1 MTSHA
6 HSGPLTAAEPRVEP
20 KARSFVRLGK
30 LDVYDYYPSILVA
43 LAAVLLPLARVEA
56 AAGWTLAL
64 FLLGEVFVVMSMVAL
79 DDVTG
84 YRDGSDAANYG
95 PNDPLRRKLR
105 KPLIAGTLTQ
115 REALGFAWCTAAVG
129 AALWAGA
136 VALAPH
142 RPGWTLVLVPVVFV
156 VALQYSYGLK
166 ISYHGFQEVFLVG
179 LGAALVLAPY
189 GLVAGHFSGFV
200 LVAGVLFGAG
210 PLLFGVYSNTND
222 IPGDR
227 AVGRPTVACLVGP
240 RGNAVFI
247 GALSAAEF
255 LLGAVASATG
265 IAPWWFVLL
274 MLPVTALRVRQ
285 YVTGFRGEGDIM
297 RARRQGFVVHR
308 VSTVLL
314 VAAGLLHGAEAAA

>member
-6 HSGPLTAAEPRVEP
+6 QPGPLTVAGLRPES
-20 KARSFVRLGK
+20 KARSYVRLGK
-30 LDVYDYYPSILVA
+30 LDVYDYYPSIVVA
-43 LAAVLLPLARVEA
+43 LAAVLLPLSRFAP
-56 AAGWTLAL
+56 AAGWSMAL

-105 KPLIAGTLTQ
+105 KPLIAGTLTE
-115 REALGFAWCTAAVG
+115 REALGFAWGTAATG
-129 AALWAGA
+129 AALWAAA
-136 VALAPH
+136 VTAAPH
-142 RPGWTLVLVPVVFV
+142 RPVWTLVLVLVLFV

-166 ISYHGFQEVFLVG
+166 ISYRGFQELFLVG

-189 GLVAGHFSGFV
+189 GLAAGRFSWFV
-200 LVAGVLFGAG
+200 LVLGVLFGFG
-210 PLLFGVYSNTND
+210 PLMFGVYSNTND

-227 AVGRPTVACLVGP
+227 AVGRPTVACLATP

-255 LLGAVASATG
+255 LLGALASATG
-265 IAPWWFVLL
+265 AAPRWFVLV
-274 MLPVTALRVRQ
+274 MLPVTVLRARQ
-285 YVTGFRGEGDIM
+285 YRTGFTGGGDIM

-314 VAAGLLHGAEAAA
+314 IGAALLHGAEGAA